1 MAMRRRKFIAM
12 VGAAA
17 WPLLVHAQQPT
28 TPVIGVLSPEGS
40 TTSAVEGLRAGLRE
54 LGYVDGRN
62 VRFEYRWAQG
72 RFDRLP
78 DLAAELVRLNVD
90 VIIAFVTQ
98 ASLAAMRATAT
109 IPVVMVGVADPVG
122 AGLIASL
129 SHPGGNVT
137 GTSSVAADI
146 VGKQLALLKEINPKH
161 SRIAVLW
168 NPANS
173 VFQTLQLK
181 EAESSARTS
190 GVELQLLEAR
200 TPNEFDAAFAA
211 LGSDGARALLILT
224 DPLFAIHTHELVEL
238 SANKRLAAITGVRT
252 FAEAGGLMAYG
263 PSYFDLYKR
272 AAAYVDK
279 ILKGAKPA
287 DLPVEQP
294 TKFEFVVNL
303 KTAKILG
310 IDLPTSLLARADE
323 VIE

>member
-1 MAMRRRKFIAM
+1 MKRRTFIAALG
-12 VGAAA
+12 GAVA
-17 WPLLVHAQQPT
+17 WPVVARGQQPT

-72 RFDRLP
+72 KFDRLP

-122 AGLIASL
+122 VELIAPL

-146 VGKQLALLKEINPKH
+146 VGKQLA
-161 SRIAVLW
+161 RIAVLW

-181 EAESSARTS
+181 QAEASARTS

-200 TPNEFDAAFAA
+200 APNEFDAAFAA
-211 LGSDGARALLILT
+211 IGREGRGDY
-224 DPLFAIHTHELVEL
+224 L
-238 SANKRLAAITGVRT
+238 S
-252 FAEAGGLMAYG
+252 
-263 PSYFDLYKR
+263 
-272 AAAYVDK
+272 
-279 ILKGAKPA
+279 
-287 DLPVEQP
+287 
-294 TKFEFVVNL
+294 
-303 KTAKILG
+303 
-310 IDLPTSLLARADE
+310 
-323 VIE
+323 